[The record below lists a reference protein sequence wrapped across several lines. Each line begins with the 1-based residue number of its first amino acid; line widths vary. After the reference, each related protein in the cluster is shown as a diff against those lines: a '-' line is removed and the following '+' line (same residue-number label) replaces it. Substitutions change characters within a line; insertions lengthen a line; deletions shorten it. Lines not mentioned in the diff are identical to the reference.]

1 MSEIVPEQQ
10 PAPPKRGGATA
21 FWSGLLI
28 WCYRGVGGLLLLAA
42 LVVAVAH
49 TGAARRWFTA
59 MLVNA
64 ANEALLA
71 DLSIQ
76 SVHLDLLHGMVL
88 RGVELRANGT
98 SVVTAEQLTL
108 SYNLAALLHGGV
120 SVSELS
126 IQRPVITIDRDPSGV
141 WNFERIVRPSSDTS
155 TSASPDLAV
164 LVRSLRLE
172 GARVSVNDRTMLQP
186 DPSAFSPSHLEL
198 TNLHLDAFVR
208 LGFAKDPARTD
219 HLVVINQ
226 LQCEQVGGP
235 LRLRDFT
242 AVLRAG
248 PQGLALT
255 GMHLRTDGSDV
266 RAEAT
271 MATMQL
277 DGTGEG
283 IQARI
288 QAAAV
293 SGPEVHYFLPD
304 IDVDGSY
311 ALEASASFNGN
322 RVTVSDLRLQAGDGR
337 VNGTVIVDHLIDGSP
352 LHLDVRVHKSSARY
366 ADVRKRLRFV
376 PLPDLPFLDRT
387 VVDYARLTG
396 EPDHAL
402 KIDVRGKDRP
412 GEVVGQLTLQLD
424 RPILGYDLDAEV
436 RAGDLSVFGDSAVSS
451 AINGRVQ
458 MKGRGT
464 TLQDLEGTT
473 RIVLH
478 HSTIAGKPVTDLL
491 AVVRGN
497 GAGVLTIDTIDA
509 NVAPFAELVGETDP
523 TVLLYSVPDLIP
535 EQRIVM
541 TGELDVADPELPRYM
556 ATIRTQDLNV
566 AELLEMPSLPN
577 VLSARFTLNGRG
589 AALDDLYGSLDG
601 RVSMLVLRDRALLPF
616 NIDLLSTSTVR
627 GRSVRVRSDFGSV
640 SIDGDFVPSSL
651 VRALSGAVGAVQE
664 VIDQRLADFQADV
677 SVEDSLVI
685 GIEAMDASI
694 DVDLY
699 ETSPINLMLAEE
711 SVSGTARFSMRVR
724 STPTEVLIDVPQFYV
739 DGLQIEAPGTTIYA
753 DPTSARAR
761 LEIVDLQH
769 DAHVALLQ
777 LEGSCDSVLRIN
789 DLTLRS
795 PRINI
800 SELEGEA
807 SVHAASGIN
816 DMAASVHGQLRTTA
830 TGTVLSIDSASYSLK
845 PARGLTWLL
854 QQPAVITMQRGTG
867 VVKSMT
873 FARTAREVVT
883 VSGTASSR
891 SLDSVRLSVQS
902 FPLNEIPLFLSL
914 SSDDPVRLLD
924 GQLSSATVVVDG
936 PWEQPEM
943 TLDLSAEKIT
953 YNRAPIGTLSA
964 ALQHRYGTITG
975 QASVVDPT
983 SKQQEHALDI
993 TVGALPLDL
1002 RFTDVSTRW
1011 DTTAPISLGLQARS
1025 LSLAAVEPFLPAVE
1039 SVRGVADAAITVSG
1053 TPEKIQ
1059 LKGDGWFSNGMF
1071 LASATNIVYQAQGR
1085 IHLDNNTLHI
1095 DSVLVHNLDRDLRG
1109 GSALASGV
1117 VVFDGLSADSIDF
1130 VVHATTRTGV
1140 KVMSK
1145 ASQARS
1151 PQLFGDFVV
1160 RTGDKPIRLFG
1171 KLTAPRLTGDMIVR
1185 YADVIFPQD
1194 RSSTKARRTLFSYS
1208 REAPSQASQ
1217 RSILDVAADT
1227 QGDLPTVDTLPLSP
1241 TQETLSTVATEAVRA
1256 ILEEQSNDFVDA
1268 LQFDLN
1274 VFLEG
1279 RTLLTMNFGPLEILV
1294 ADLEQVDRNV
1304 PLTFVGSFGNNSTNL
1319 RGSVRVKEGASTYK
1333 FYKPFKTSGEL
1344 NFSAGGL
1351 TNPTLK
1357 LTATYED
1364 RRIVN
1369 ERTEEYKVELGIT
1382 GTKNKP
1388 KIAYRVWRNGR
1399 EVVGDSAKVAGDA
1412 LMLILVGR
1420 TQDELFSEG
1429 QGDLVGQV
1437 STSLSAVA
1445 TSALSDVLSELGVFV
1460 QNAQLDI
1467 GADFAQSRLTLSGQ
1481 LFGDVSYRVSGQIA
1495 DLSGNSTFTITVPL
1509 SVLGDEEALRYLRAD
1524 FSHTVNNS
1532 GNITRQSRLWE
1543 IKIGAR
1549 LP

>member
-10 PAPPKRGGATA
+10 PATQKRRAA
-21 FWSGLLI
+21 AALLV
-28 WCYRGVGGLLLLAA
+28 WLYRGVGTLCILAA
-42 LVVAVAH
+42 LVVALAH
-49 TGAARRWFTA
+49 TGAARRWFA
-59 MLVNA
+59 SMLVQA
-64 ANEALLA
+64 ANNALLA
-71 DLSIQ
+71 DLSIE
-76 SVHLDLLHGMVL
+76 SVHLDLLHGVVL
-88 RGVELRANGT
+88 RGVTLTANGT
-98 SVVTAEQLTL
+98 SVVSADELRL
-108 SYNLAALLHGGV
+108 SYQVSSLLHG
-120 SVSELS
+120 SIAVSELS
-126 IQRPVITIDRDPSGV
+126 IQRPVITLERDRSGV
-141 WNFERIVRPSSDTS
+141 WNLDRIVRPSSDT
-155 TSASPDLAV
+155 TASAPLDLAI

-172 GARVSVNDRTMLQP
+172 GAHVVVNDQTVP
-186 DPSAFSPSHLEL
+186 YADTTTFSPLHLEL
-198 TNLHLDAFVR
+198 KNLNLDACVR
-208 LGFAKDPARTD
+208 LGFSRDPSRTN

-226 LQCEQVGGP
+226 LTAEQVGGP
-235 LRLRDFT
+235 LRLREFT

-248 PQGLALT
+248 PQGLALS

-271 MATMQL
+271 MRQMQL

-293 SGPEVHYFLPD
+293 SGPEVQYFLPE

-311 ALEASASFNGN
+311 VLEASAAFNGN
-322 RVTVSDLRLQAGDGR
+322 RVTVSDLRLQAGNGR
-337 VNGTVIVDHLIDGSP
+337 VYGSVVVDHLSDGSP
-352 LHLDVRVHKSSARY
+352 LHLDATVTSSSAEY
-366 ADVRKRLRFV
+366 ADVRRRLRFV
-376 PLPDLPFLDRT
+376 PLPELPFLGRT
-387 VVDYARLTG
+387 RLDYARVTG

-402 KIDVRGKDRP
+402 TISVKGRDRP
-412 GEVVGQLTLQLD
+412 GEVVGTLTLHLD
-424 RPILGYDLDAEV
+424 QPMLGYDLNAEV
-436 RAGDLSVFGDSAVSS
+436 RAGDLSVFGDEAAGSVSS
-451 AINGRVQ
+451 VINGRVRMQ
-458 MKGRGT
+458 GRGT
-464 TLQDLEGTT
+464 TLQDLDATT
-473 RIVLH
+473 RVELH
-478 HSTIAGKPVTDLL
+478 HSTIAGKPITDLL

-497 GAGVLTIDTIDA
+497 GKGLLTIDTLDA
-509 NVAPFAELVGETDP
+509 NVAPFAQPNSAADP
-523 TVLLYSVPDLIP
+523 TALLYGLPDLIP
-535 EQRIVM
+535 EQRIVVA
-541 TGELDVADPELPRYM
+541 GEVDVADPDLPRYM

-566 AELLEMPSLPN
+566 AELLDMPSLPN
-577 VLSARFTLNGRG
+577 VLSSRFTINGRG
-589 AALDDLYGSLDG
+589 VELDDIFGSLDG
-601 RVSMLVLRDRALLPF
+601 RVTMLVLRDRALLPF
-616 NIDLLSTSTVR
+616 NIDLLSTSTVA

-640 SIDGDFVPSSL
+640 SIDGAFVPSSL
-651 VRALSGAVGAVQE
+651 VRALSGAIGAVQE
-664 VIDQRLADFQADV
+664 VIDQRLADFQTNAGGK
-677 SVEDSLVI
+677 DSLVI
-685 GIEAMDASI
+685 AVEAMDATI

-699 ETSPINLMLAEE
+699 ETSPINLFLIDETI
-711 SVSGTARFSMRVR
+711 SGTARISMRVR
-724 STPTEVLIDVPQFYV
+724 SSPSEVLIDVPEFYV
-739 DGLQIEAPGTTIYA
+739 DGLQIETPTTDVYA

-761 LEIVDLQH
+761 LEIVDLQQN
-769 DAHVALLQ
+769 ARVALLQ
-777 LEGSCDSVLRIN
+777 VEGSCDSVLRIN
-789 DLTLRS
+789 DLTLKS
-795 PRINI
+795 PSVRL
-800 SELEGEA
+800 SEAEGVA
-807 SVHAASGIN
+807 MLHAASGIN
-816 DMAASVHGQLRTTA
+816 SMAASVHGNLRTVES
-830 TGTVLSIDSASYSLK
+830 GTLVSIDSASYSLD
-845 PARGLTWLL
+845 ATRGLTWTL
-854 QQPAVITMQRGTG
+854 QQPSTITMTQGTG
-867 VVKSMT
+867 VVDSMT
-873 FARTAREVVT
+873 FARAMREVVT
-883 VSGTASSR
+883 VSGTASSTT
-891 SLDSVRLSVQS
+891 LDRVRVAVQS
-902 FPLNEIPLFLSL
+902 FPLSDLPLLISL
-914 SSDDPVRLLD
+914 PSDDPVRLLD
-924 GQLSSATVVVDG
+924 GQLSTATVLVDG
-936 PWEQPEM
+936 TWEQPEI
-943 TLDLSAEKIT
+943 TLDLTAEGIT
-953 YNRAPIGTLSA
+953 YNRAPIGTLRA
-964 ALQHRYGTITG
+964 MLQHRFGTITG
-975 QASVVDPT
+975 KATVVDPL
-983 SKQQEHALDI
+983 SKRSEHALDI
-993 TVGALPLDL
+993 IVGALPLDL
-1002 RFTDVSTRW
+1002 SFTDVPTRW
-1011 DTTAPISLGLQARS
+1011 NVSAPISLGLQARS

-1039 SVRGVADAAITVSG
+1039 SVRGAADATITVSG
-1053 TPEKIQ
+1053 TPQKIQ

-1071 LASATNIVYQAQGR
+1071 LASATNMVYQAQGR

-1095 DSVLVHNLDRDLRG
+1095 DSVLVYNFDRDLRG
-1109 GSALASGV
+1109 GSAVARGV

-1160 RTGDKPIRLFG
+1160 RTGEKPIRLFG
-1171 KLTAPRLTGDMIVR
+1171 KLASPRLTGDMIVR

-1194 RSSTKARRTLFSYS
+1194 RSSTKARRTLFNYS
-1208 REAPSQASQ
+1208 REAPFQASQ
-1217 RSILDVAADT
+1217 RSILDVATDT
-1227 QGDLPTVDTLPLSP
+1227 QIGGSATDTLPLTPS
-1241 TQETLSTVATEAVRA
+1241 QETLSDAASQAVRA
-1256 ILEEQSNDFVDA
+1256 ILEEQSADFVDA

-1304 PLTFVGSFGNNSTNL
+1304 PLTFVGSFGDNSTNL

-1369 ERTEEYKVELGIT
+1369 ERTEDYKVELGIT

-1437 STSLSAVA
+1437 SSSLSAVA
-1445 TSALSDVLSELGVFV
+1445 TSALSDVVSELGVFV

-1467 GADFAQSRLTLSGQ
+1467 GADFTQSRLTLSGQ

-1495 DLSGNSTFTITVPL
+1495 DLSGNSTFTITIPL

-1543 IKIGAR
+1543 IKLGAR